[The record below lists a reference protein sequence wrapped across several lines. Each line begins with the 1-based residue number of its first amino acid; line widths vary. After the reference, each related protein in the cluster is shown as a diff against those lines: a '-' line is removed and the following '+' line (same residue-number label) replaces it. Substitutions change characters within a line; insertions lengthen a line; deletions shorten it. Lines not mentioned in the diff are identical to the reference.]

1 MRKQLPLGALVFFLC
16 CLQTFAQ
23 KPTTQWTGYL
33 TPDPEPTAASAAR
46 YAPGTVD
53 PRPNGVC
60 VGTDAVGSASNVF
73 THILTE
79 ANPVAADNDL
89 NTILYVHRNNAGV
102 FGGHSGQLRYDIT
115 TDGGGTWTNNLGVLN
130 PLSVNGTNGAR
141 YPNAGIYNPAG
152 NTNPN
157 NAYLGYYAST
167 VAATFNGTVNGVRK
181 LDGTGNTETYNQP
194 TATQTL
200 IPRSMVKGAP
210 GIYWAIDNVYN
221 GSQVT
226 GYRVLKGTWN
236 GSTDIVWTVSS
247 TINPT
252 FNTAYDGAPK
262 TSDYAIAFDPSGNI
276 GWICMLTHLT
286 PGPGPYSFYPVFYK
300 SDNGGSSWSGPFT
313 VDLGQYPC
321 ITSNILVGNVA
332 STAFDLD
339 LTVDVNGNPHAVT
352 TVCNGN
358 NAYAVFFTQWHAIV
372 DITMSNGVWNPVIL
386 RNVYR
391 GRGTWG
397 TAPNQVTLDMEP
409 QAARTADGTKVFF
422 TWCDAD
428 SSVLLATADQNPN
441 LYGKGYDVVSQEWTD
456 ADNLTQCN
464 VTWNGKILFPKM
476 AETVLSN
483 TGNYKLP
490 IVFAELGAG
499 LDPINPANF
508 HYLDSIWYHP
518 SQFTNPQCQ
527 GSVSISAQDT
537 IYGCGSV
544 VLDAGAGAQQY
555 AWSNGAI
562 TQAITVS
569 TSGTYSVGV
578 SQNCCTAA
586 DTVVV
591 IMVPPP
597 TATFFV
603 APNGFTMTFI
613 NTSVGPYNSYFWD
626 FGDGNSSTAEQ
637 PVHTYSTPGTYMVC
651 FTVTNVCGT
660 DSMCMPVQATC
671 PQPTAAWTHTTN
683 LLTAN
688 FTDATLASV
697 ISWDWDF
704 GDGNSSS
711 LQNPSHTYTAAGTY
725 YVCLTITDSCGPDT
739 HCDSVAVC
747 EVPVAQFSAV
757 NSGPGIADF
766 TDQSTGATSW
776 AWTFGD
782 GATSNL
788 QNPSHTYLNTGTYL
802 VCLTVTNAC
811 GTDSSCQNVF
821 VLLEAIGDGMPGEWR
836 VFPIPARDVLQVSAV
851 DAGTGPVQL
860 RVMNALGQILM
871 ERAEDHAGG
880 GLQTELDVRG
890 LANGIYYLEVRT
902 ELGVFAVKV
911 VKE

>member
-1 MRKQLPLGALVFFLC
+1 MC
-16 CLQTFAQ
+16 SLQIFAQ
-23 KPTTQWTGYL
+23 KPTTHWTGHL

-46 YAPGTVD
+46 YAPGALD
-53 PRPNGVC
+53 PMQNGGC
-60 VGTDAVGSASNVF
+60 VTTDAVGSASNVF

-102 FGGHSGQLRYDIT
+102 FGGHSGQLRYDIST
-115 TDGGGTWTNNLGVLN
+115 NGGSSWTNNLGVLN

-141 YPNAGIYNPAG
+141 YPNAAIYNPIG
-152 NTNPN
+152 NSNPN

-167 VAATFNGTVNGVRK
+167 VAATFNGTVSGVRK

-200 IPRSMVKGAP
+200 IPRSMVKGGP
-210 GIYWAIDNVYN
+210 GIFWAIDNVYN
-221 GSQVT
+221 GTQVT

-252 FNTAYDGAPK
+252 FNTAYDGLPK

-286 PGPGPYSFYPVFYK
+286 PGPAPFAFYPVFYK
-300 SDNGGSSWSGPFT
+300 SDNGGSSWTGPIT
-313 VDLGQYPC
+313 VDLAQYPC
-321 ITSNILVGNVA
+321 INSNILVGNVA
-332 STAFDLD
+332 TTAFDLD
-339 LTVDVNGNPHAVT
+339 LTVDVFGNPHAIT

-358 NAYAVFFTQWHAIV
+358 NAYAVFFTQWHAMV
-372 DITMSNGVWNPVIL
+372 DITMSNGVWNPEIL
-386 RNVYR
+386 NPVYR

-428 SSVLLATADQNPN
+428 SSVILATADQSPN
-441 LYGKGYDVVSQEWTD
+441 LFGKAYDVVSREWTD
-456 ADNLTQCN
+456 AENLTDCN
-464 VTWNGKILFPKM
+464 ATWNGKILFPKM
-476 AETVLSN
+476 AENVLSN

-490 IVFAELGAG
+490 IVFAELGTG

-508 HYLDSIWYHP
+508 HYLDSIWYGP
-518 SQFTNPQCQ
+518 SQFVIPQCQ
-527 GSVSISAQDT
+527 GSVSISPQDT

-544 VLDAGAGAQQY
+544 ILDAGAGGQQY
-555 AWSNGAI
+555 AWSNGAS
-562 TQAITVS
+562 TQAITV
-569 TSGTYSVGV
+569 TVSGTYSVGV
-578 SQNCCTAA
+578 SANCCTAG

-591 IMVPPP
+591 IMITAPTAGFSASSAGF
-597 TATFFV
+597 TATFT
-603 APNGFTMTFI
+603 NSSTGT
-613 NTSVGPYNSYFWD
+613 NNSYSWD
-626 FGDGNSSTAEQ
+626 FGDGNSSTQ
-637 PVHTYSTPGTYMVC
+637 QNPVYTYTSPGTYQVC
-651 FTVTNVCGT
+651 LTVTNACGT
-660 DSMCMPVQATC
+660 DSTCMSVTAFCAPA
-671 PQPTAAWTHTTN
+671 TAAWQHIST

-688 FTDATLASV
+688 FTDLTVGNPTTWA
-697 ISWDWDF
+697 WDF

-725 YVCLTITDSCGPDT
+725 TVCLTITDSCGS
-739 HCDSVAVC
+739 DSSCASVTVC
-747 EVPVAQFSAV
+747 AMPVSAFSS
-757 NSGPGIADF
+757 NQSGPGVMDF
-766 TDQSTGATSW
+766 TDLSSGGATGW

-782 GATSNL
+782 GGTSTT
-788 QNPSHTYLNTGTYL
+788 QSPSHTYTATGTYL

-821 VLLEAIGDGMPGEWR
+821 VVVEGIGDGLPGQWS

-851 DAGTGPVQL
+851 DAGTGPVQM
-860 RVMNALGQILM
+860 RIMNALGQLLM
-871 ERAEDHAGG
+871 EKTETHAGG
-880 GLQTELDVRG
+880 SLQSLFDVRM
-890 LANGIYYLEVRT
+890 LASGVYYLEVRT
-902 ELGVFAVKV
+902 DLGGFTVKV